1 MGVNSIA
8 FTLFTL
14 VSVMMCIDPI
24 LDTILVPGII
34 LCGFL
39 TVRILSYLQ
48 KKIVHSTTLP
58 VKGKYA
64 LLGLLGLGVL
74 AG

>member
-1 MGVNSIA
+1 
-8 FTLFTL
+8 
-14 VSVMMCIDPI
+14 MMCIDPI
-24 LDTILVPGII
+24 LNTLLVPGII

-48 KKIVHSTTLP
+48 KKIVHSITLP
-58 VKGKYA
+58 VIGKYA
-64 LLGLLGLGVL
+64 MLGILGLGVL